1 MISNWEYI
9 DEINVWIDPSMNL
22 ESSVKSWIIETFRIA
37 HLELRQSGLERRIY
51 IIRFLP
57 LILLRTRQFY
67 KYYLRFRY
75 LTDRHSHVTDKSRLQ
90 RRLCKCILFSNCFE
104 WIFHQIVKG
113 IESLPQ
119 TLIFKSPYLCK
130 LGVGGGRNGWL
141 MRNSCTENNNE
152 NQKTV
157 E

>member
-1 MISNWEYI
+1 MISNWVYI
-9 DEINVWIDPSMNL
+9 DEINVWIDPSMNP

-90 RRLCKCILFSNCFE
+90 RRLCKCILFSNCFV
-104 WIFHQIVKG
+104 WIFYQIVKG
-113 IESLPQ
+113 IKSLPQ

-130 LGVGGGRNGWL
+130 LGAEEVG
-141 MRNSCTENNNE
+141 MDD
-152 NQKTV
+152 
-157 E
+157 